1 MIKCYSTCNYF
12 HLMTVV
18 FQNDFPKMH
27 SVNRS
32 LINDLHQP
40 YFVHV
45 SKKNSTGKGK
55 ATLTDIA
62 WSRHSRRTQPT
73 DGLRS
78 YGTNRSRSKN
88 PKLWSPITNG
98 PATIVHSATAQT
110 GGWHAG
116 DGTRE
121 QTRHSERIFLTRPEI
136 HPTRGSNPRPRGATR
151 KPQPTGLRTFRFVH
165 VSWA

>member
-62 WSRHSRRTQPT
+62 WSRHSRRTQAT

-78 YGTNRSRSKN
+78 YGTNRSRSKKTPN
-88 PKLWSPITNG
+88 SGLPSLTGRLQLSTPQQPKPE
-98 PATIVHSATAQT
+98 
-110 GGWHAG
+110 GGTQETEPESRR
-116 DGTRE
+116 GTV
-121 QTRHSERIFLTRPEI
+121 
-136 HPTRGSNPRPRGATR
+136 RG
-151 KPQPTGLRTFRFVH
+151 FF
-165 VSWA
+165 